1 MPSELAFRAQ
11 LVVSEQREIYD
22 YWRRAA
28 AGRMMPAR
36 ADLDPVAIGHLLPGI
51 SILDVGARYDILR
64 YRLAGTRLHDI
75 YGCEV
80 TGLSVFDLQLGAK
93 RPYWRAAY
101 RRVVEQR
108 TPMQGAV
115 KEPVTGRDH
124 VVLFWLRLPL
134 SEDGEVVS
142 KILCHD
148 VGIMP
153 AALVASDVGADH
165 ESPDAAAEG

>member
-11 LVVSEQREIYD
+11 LVISEQREVYD
-22 YWRRAA
+22 FWRRAA
-28 AGRMMPAR
+28 GDRSMPAR
-36 ADLDPVAIGHLLPGI
+36 ADLDPGAIRHLLPGI
-51 SILDVGARYDILR
+51 SILDVGARFDALT

-80 TGLSVFDLQLGAK
+80 TGRNVFDLQLGAK
-93 RPYWRAAY
+93 RRYWRAAY
-101 RRVVEQR
+101 CRVVEER

-115 KEPVTGRDH
+115 RAPVATRDH

-134 SEDGEVVS
+134 SDDGEAVS

-148 VGIMP
+148 VGLMP
-153 AALVASDVGADH
+153 AAVDPQESAPVDDVA
-165 ESPDAAAEG
+165 DA

>member
-1 MPSELAFRAQ
+1 MSSELAFRAQ
-11 LVVSEQREIYD
+11 LVISEQREVFD

-28 AGRMMPAR
+28 NGRPMPAR
-36 ADLDPVAIGHLLPGI
+36 ADLDPAMMRHLLPGI
-51 SILDVGARYDILR
+51 SILDVGARFDALC

-80 TGLSVFDLQLGAK
+80 TGQNVFDLRLGPK
-93 RPYWRAAY
+93 RRYWQAAY
-101 RRVVEQR
+101 CRVVEER

-115 KEPVTGRDH
+115 KGPVAGRDH

-134 SEDGEVVS
+134 SDDGETVG

-153 AALVASDVGADH
+153 AALEPESQDADV
-165 ESPDAAAEG
+165 AEG

>member
-1 MPSELAFRAQ
+1 MSSELAFRAQ
-11 LVVSEQREIYD
+11 LVISEQREVYD
-22 YWRRAA
+22 TWRRAA
-28 AGRMMPAR
+28 NGRPMPAR
-36 ADLDPVAIGHLLPGI
+36 ADLDPGTMRHLLPGI
-51 SILDVGARYDILR
+51 SILEVGARFDALR

-80 TGLSVFDLQLGAK
+80 TGQDLFALRLGAK
-93 RPYWRAAY
+93 RRYWQAAY
-101 RRVVEQR
+101 QRVVEAR

-115 KEPVTGRDH
+115 KGPLAGRDH

-134 SEDGEVVS
+134 SEDGERVS

-153 AALVASDVGADH
+153 AALEADGQPESDV
-165 ESPDAAAEG
+165 AETL

>member
-28 AGRMMPAR
+28 DGRVMPAR
-36 ADLDPVAIGHLLPGI
+36 ADLDPVEIRHLLPGI
-51 SILDVGARYDILR
+51 SILDVGQRYDVLR

-80 TGLSVFDLQLGAK
+80 TGLSLFDLRLGAK
-93 RPYWRAAY
+93 QHYWRAAY
-101 RRVVEQR
+101 RRVVEER

-115 KEPVTGRDH
+115 KGPLAGREH

-134 SEDGEVVS
+134 SEDGVTVG

-148 VGIMP
+148 VGVMP
-153 AALVASDVGADH
+153 AILEDEGANDVSA
-165 ESPDAAAEG
+165 DAAAEG